1 MVKAV
6 LPGLVPAMTKKRII
20 FNCWKEPERISGQ
33 ARQERP
39 AFTDKLRA

>member
-6 LPGLVPAMTKKRII
+6 LPGLVPVMTKKRII
-20 FNCWKEPERISGQ
+20 FNYWKKPECISGQ
-33 ARQERP
+33 ARQVRP

>member
-20 FNCWKEPERISGQ
+20 FNCWKKPERISGQ
-33 ARQERP
+33 ARQVRP
-39 AFTDKLRA
+39 AFADKLRV